1 MADNAA
7 FSSPKEKGPPK
18 WLMIGGAV
26 AGVLGLVVLISRN
39 SGSNNTATTAAGT
52 SINAALGSLQEEQM
66 NLLGT
71 VQAGA
76 MQNTANF
83 QATSGQISDTTTSI
97 LDAITAQGQAT
108 QQQITDA
115 TSTINANTNSNNQGL
130 MAQLTQWVAAIQGNE
145 ANILSQVQSVNNNV
159 TTVGNQVTGVSG
171 QVSGLT
177 NQVASNWST
186 SQSQMANMLQEIQ
199 TTAQQANAANVS
211 ASELQNL
218 TNNIGSFLGWEWY
231 QIPNR
236 YTPYLPGASASNP
249 YGNLNVATIGA

>member
-7 FSSPKEKGPPK
+7 FSSPREGKGPPK

-39 SGSNNTATTAAGT
+39 SSNNTATTAAGT

-76 MQNTANF
+76 MANTANF
-83 QATSGQISDTTTSI
+83 QATGGQLTDMQNTI
-97 LDAITAQGQAT
+97 LAAITAQGKAT

-115 TSTINANTNSNNQGL
+115 TSSINANTNTNNTGL
-130 MAQLTQWVAAIQGNE
+130 MAQLTTWVNAIQGNE
-145 ANILSQVQSVNNNV
+145 ANILSQVNAVNQNV
-159 TTVGNQVTGVSG
+159 NTLTG
-171 QVSGLT
+171 T
-177 NQVASNWST
+177 AASNFQT
-186 SQSQMANMLQEIQ
+186 SQSEMQSMLQYIQQVSAEANQADVTASEIQ
-199 TTAQQANAANVS
+199 T
-211 ASELQNL
+211 L
-218 TNNIGSFLGWEWY
+218 TNNIGNFLGWEWY

-236 YTPYLPGASASNP
+236 YTPMLPTATT
-249 YGNLNVATIGA
+249 NVAQG